1 MALAL
6 FMGLTFLELGIGV
19 TTIPKMTAIM
29 ALVMFSLSFIY
40 LILFE
45 RKAFCRYG
53 CPVGRTLGFYSRIAP
68 LSLRPRQQLT
78 CDNCKT
84 LECYRGSEKYEPCP
98 TSLTIGKFS
107 QNTYCISCGN
117 CVLNCP
123 YDNVSWRLRP
133 MGSEAKE
140 GAHPTWDGAWF
151 MLILLGI
158 TTFHGVTMWPYWS
171 PLVIL
176 FANAIGETGKLYW
189 SFTILMFIGFAL
201 PVLVYA
207 VAVVITR
214 LVARIDI
221 KYKQVFV
228 ALSFSAL
235 PLAFTYHLAHNMNH
249 LFREGGGI
257 LALFFNPLGIGLD
270 PMTDAERHMEM
281 MDTPPV
287 DLIFGL
293 QAGLIIIGIFLSV
306 HILRHRGARIL
317 PNQPGI
323 TGWQLS
329 PMLVFVTMIASVNV
343 WLLSQEMVMRF

>member
-1 MALAL
+1 
-6 FMGLTFLELGIGV
+6 
-19 TTIPKMTAIM
+19 
-29 ALVMFSLSFIY
+29 
-40 LILFE
+40 
-45 RKAFCRYG
+45 
-53 CPVGRTLGFYSRIAP
+53 
-68 LSLRPRQQLT
+68 
-78 CDNCKT
+78 
-84 LECYRGSEKYEPCP
+84 
-98 TSLTIGKFS
+98 
-107 QNTYCISCGN
+107 
-117 CVLNCP
+117 
-123 YDNVSWRLRP
+123 
-133 MGSEAKE
+133 
-140 GAHPTWDGAWF
+140 
-151 MLILLGI
+151 
-158 TTFHGVTMWPYWS
+158 
-171 PLVIL
+171 
-176 FANAIGETGKLYW
+176 
-189 SFTILMFIGFAL
+189 
-201 PVLVYA
+201 

-293 QAGLIIIGIFLSV
+293 QAGLIIIGVFLSV